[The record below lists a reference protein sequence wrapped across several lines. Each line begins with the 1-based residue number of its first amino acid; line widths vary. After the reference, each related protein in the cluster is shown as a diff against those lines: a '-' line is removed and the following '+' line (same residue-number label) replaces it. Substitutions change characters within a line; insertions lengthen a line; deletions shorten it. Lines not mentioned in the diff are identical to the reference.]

1 MLRFIR
7 PVFRCGIGARWT
19 LALVLVLIL
28 VLVLSRFDLLGG
40 KVQVRNGLHELSLS
54 LLQQSINV
62 LSTVLC

>member
-19 LALVLVLIL
+19 LALILVLI
-28 VLVLSRFDLLGG
+28 LVLSRFDLLGG

-54 LLQQSINV
+54 LLQKAINV